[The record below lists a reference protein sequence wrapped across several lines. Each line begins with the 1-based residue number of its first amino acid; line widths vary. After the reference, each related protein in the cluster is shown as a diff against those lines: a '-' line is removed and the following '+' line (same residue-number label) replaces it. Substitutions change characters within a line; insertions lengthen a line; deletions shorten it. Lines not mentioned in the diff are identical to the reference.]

1 MAIDLKSYI
10 KEVPDYP
17 KAGVSFKDLTPMLAS
32 PEAYREATRLTA
44 EAFKGRGISAV
55 VAAEARGFLWAGPVA
70 RDLGA
75 GLVPVR
81 KPGKLPRE
89 TLKETYELEY
99 GTDEL
104 HVHRDAIA
112 PGQTVLIVDDLLAT
126 GGTAA
131 AMVRMVEKLGG
142 KIAGL
147 AFIVELAFLKGRDKL
162 GAHPVHSL
170 VVYS

>member
-1 MAIDLKSYI
+1 MGIDLKSFI

-17 KAGVSFKDLTPMLAS
+17 KPGISFKDLTPMLAS
-32 PEAYREATRLTA
+32 PEAYREATSRLS
-44 EAFKGRGISAV
+44 EAFRGKGISAV

-70 RDLGA
+70 RDLRA

-104 HVHRDAIA
+104 HVHKDAIS
-112 PGQTVLIVDDLLAT
+112 PGQIVLIVDDLLAT

-131 AMVRMVEKLGG
+131 AMARMVEKLGG
-142 KIAGL
+142 KIAAL
-147 AFIVELAFLKGRDKL
+147 AFVVELAFLKGREKL
-162 GAHPVHSL
+162 GNRPVHSL